1 MSKAQEHGL
10 KIGESALIKRGFITK
25 VSLIYAGI
33 PNDKVYSL
41 VVSRSAGHNS
51 LAYNLYIPI
60 DQRQIEISDV
70 KLTIEIVSPNEIRFR
85 TG

>member
-10 KIGESALIKRGFITK
+10 KIGESALIKRGLITK

-51 LAYNLYIPI
+51 LAYNLYIPT
-60 DQRQIEISDV
+60 DQLQIEISDV
-70 KLTIEIVSPNEIRFR
+70 KLTIESVSPNEIHFR

>member
-1 MSKAQEHGL
+1 MFKAQEHSL
-10 KIGESALIKRGFITK
+10 KIGDSAVIKRGLITK

-60 DQRQIEISDV
+60 DQRQIDISDV
-70 KLTIEIVSPNEIRFR
+70 KLTIESLSPNEIHFR

>member
-1 MSKAQEHGL
+1 MSKVKEHGL

-25 VSLIYAGI
+25 VSLVYAGM

-41 VVSRSAGHNS
+41 VVTRSAGHNS

-60 DQRQIEISDV
+60 DQQRIEISDV
-70 KLTIEIVSPNEIRFR
+70 KLTIESISPNEIRFR
-85 TG
+85 TD

>member
-1 MSKAQEHGL
+1 MSNAHDHNL
-10 KIGESALIKRGFITK
+10 KNGESAVIKRGLITK

-60 DQRQIEISDV
+60 DQRRIEISDV
-70 KLTIEIVSPNEIRFR
+70 KLTIDSVSPNEIHFR

>member
-1 MSKAQEHGL
+1 MSKAQEHSL
-10 KIGESALIKRGFITK
+10 KIGESTVIKRGIMTK
-25 VSLIYAGI
+25 VTLIYAGI

-41 VVSRSAGHNS
+41 VVTRSAGHNS
-51 LAYNLYIPI
+51 MAYNLYIPI

-70 KLTIEIVSPNEIRFR
+70 RLTIESVSPNEIHFR

>member
-10 KIGESALIKRGFITK
+10 KIGESAVIKRGLITK

-70 KLTIEIVSPNEIRFR
+70 KLTIESLSPNEIHFR

>member
-1 MSKAQEHGL
+1 MSKAREHDL
-10 KIGESALIKRGFITK
+10 KIGESALIKRGFMTK
-25 VSLIYAGI
+25 VSLVYAGI

-70 KLTIEIVSPNEIRFR
+70 KLTIESVSPSEINFR

>member
-1 MSKAQEHGL
+1 MSKAREHSL
-10 KIGESALIKRGFITK
+10 KIGESAFIKRGFLTK

-33 PNDKVYSL
+33 PNEKVYSL
-41 VVSRSAGHNS
+41 VVSWSSGYNS

-70 KLTIEIVSPNEIRFR
+70 KLTIESLSPNEIHFR

>member
-1 MSKAQEHGL
+1 MPKAQEHSL
-10 KIGESALIKRGFITK
+10 KIGESALLKRGFMTK
-25 VSLIYAGI
+25 VTLIYAGI

-60 DQRQIEISDV
+60 DQRQIEISNI
-70 KLTIEIVSPNEIRFR
+70 KLTMERVSPNEIHFR

>member
-1 MSKAQEHGL
+1 MSKAQKHNL
-10 KIGESALIKRGFITK
+10 MIGESALIKRGIMTK
-25 VSLIYAGI
+25 VTLIYAGI

-60 DQRQIEISDV
+60 DQRRIEISDV
-70 KLTIEIVSPNEIRFR
+70 KLTIESLSPNEIHFR

>member
-10 KIGESALIKRGFITK
+10 KIGDSALIKRGFITK

-41 VVSRSAGHNS
+41 VVNRSAGHNS

-70 KLTIEIVSPNEIRFR
+70 KLTIESISPNEIRFR
-85 TG
+85 TD

>member
-1 MSKAQEHGL
+1 MSKVQEHNL
-10 KIGESALIKRGFITK
+10 KIGESVLLKRGFMTK
-25 VSLIYAGI
+25 VTLIYAGT

-60 DQRQIEISDV
+60 DQRQVEISDV
-70 KLTIEIVSPNEIRFR
+70 KLTIEHVSPNEIRFR

>member
-10 KIGESALIKRGFITK
+10 KIGESALIKRGLITK

-41 VVSRSAGHNS
+41 VVSCSAGHNS

-70 KLTIEIVSPNEIRFR
+70 KLTIESVSPNEIHFR

>member
-10 KIGESALIKRGFITK
+10 KIGESALIKRGLITK

-60 DQRQIEISDV
+60 NQLQIEISDV
-70 KLTIEIVSPNEIRFR
+70 KLTIESVSPNEIHFR

>member
-1 MSKAQEHGL
+1 MSKVQEHSL
-10 KIGESALIKRGFITK
+10 RIGESAVIKRGFITK
-25 VSLIYAGI
+25 VLLVYAGM

-60 DQRQIEISDV
+60 DQRQVEISDV
-70 KLTIEIVSPNEIRFR
+70 KLTIEHVSPNEIRFR

>member
-1 MSKAQEHGL
+1 MSKVQEHSL
-10 KIGESALIKRGFITK
+10 KIGESAVIKRGLITK
-25 VSLIYAGI
+25 VSLIYAGM

-60 DQRQIEISDV
+60 DQRQIDISEV
-70 KLTIEIVSPNEIRFR
+70 KLTIESVSPNEIHFR

>member
-10 KIGESALIKRGFITK
+10 RIGESALIKRGFLTK
-25 VSLIYAGI
+25 VSLVYAGI

-41 VVSRSAGHNS
+41 AVRCSAGHNS

-60 DQRQIEISDV
+60 DQQRIEISDV
-70 KLTIEIVSPNEIRFR
+70 KLTIESISPNEMRFR
-85 TG
+85 TD

>member
-1 MSKAQEHGL
+1 MSKVQEHSL
-10 KIGESALIKRGFITK
+10 RIGESVVIKRGIITK

-41 VVSRSAGHNS
+41 VVTRSAGHNS
-51 LAYNLYIPI
+51 MAYNLYIPI

-70 KLTIEIVSPNEIRFR
+70 KLTIESVSPNEIHFR

>member
-10 KIGESALIKRGFITK
+10 KIGESALIKRGLITK

-60 DQRQIEISDV
+60 DQLQIEISDV
-70 KLTIEIVSPNEIRFR
+70 KLTIESVSPNEIHFR

>member
-1 MSKAQEHGL
+1 MSKAQEHNL
-10 KIGESALIKRGFITK
+10 MIGESALIKRGIMTK
-25 VSLIYAGI
+25 VTLIYAGI

-60 DQRQIEISDV
+60 DQLRIEISDV
-70 KLTIEIVSPNEIRFR
+70 KLTIESLSPNEIHFR

>member
-1 MSKAQEHGL
+1 MSQAQEHGL
-10 KIGESALIKRGFITK
+10 KIGESALIKRGIITK

-41 VVSRSAGHNS
+41 VISRSAGHNS

-70 KLTIEIVSPNEIRFR
+70 KLIIESVSPNEINFR